1 MAAQDQATLVISD
14 FKRLIRELNKI
25 EPELVRQMKR
35 DLKEIAEI
43 PRAAVRSEIP
53 QRPPLRGRGPGY
65 RHGMQRVLSPTGKT
79 WNTRRNARTVTI
91 KTKSPRRAVGFGTK
105 GAGIVSLVISS
116 PATIIA
122 DMAGRG
128 NMKAS
133 IDGQKTDWYVY
144 PNAKGTTD
152 NTRPGYRRHT
162 VNKQG
167 YRMVEALDRK
177 AGGPSRYVYPAVED
191 AMPRTAD
198 RVSETIAEFTRV
210 VEREING

>member
-53 QRPPLRGRGPGY
+53 QRPPLRG
-65 RHGMQRVLSPTGKT
+65 MKRVLSPIGKT

-133 IDGQKTDWYVY
+133 IDGRRTDWYVY

-152 NTRPGYRRHT
+152 NTRPGYRRHR

-167 YRMVEALDRK
+167 YRMVEAL
-177 AGGPSRYVYPAVED
+177 GGSPSRFVYPAVEEV
-191 AMPRTAD
+191 MPRTAD

-210 VEREING
+210 IEREING